1 MTQITPLC
9 IGTRQRMPNPVLI
22 LNGKRIK
29 TLDWKIEK
37 INNLWTGHDSKSNPV
52 REVVSTETYFCCL
65 GKKHKVISMETK
77 TARPEGSLL
86 SFAAATKIL
95 NRNEN

>member
-1 MTQITPLC
+1 
-9 IGTRQRMPNPVLI
+9 MPNPVLI

-77 TARPEGSLL
+77 NSKTGRIFVVICCGNKDFESQ
-86 SFAAATKIL
+86 
-95 NRNEN
+95 